1 MAGQRLVGL
10 VTRAG
15 TMQKTVMVEVARTTR
30 HPKYHKE
37 MRRRTRLFAHDEAGV
52 LTTGDK
58 VRPVPV
64 PRTGPSPLG
73 RAPSKSPEPAPGE
86 N

>member
-1 MAGQRLVGL
+1 MGGQRLVGL

-37 MRRRTRLFAHDEAGV
+37 IRKTTKLFAHDEAGV
-52 LTTGDK
+52 LAAGDK
-58 VRPVPV
+58 ACSPLAGAGLHYPRSPVP
-64 PRTGPSPLG
+64 
-73 RAPSKSPEPAPGE
+73 
-86 N
+86 